1 MDTENRML
9 KGLGA
14 KFVLD
19 EDGEP
24 ILLSELWQEHQTVL
38 IFVRHFG

>member
-1 MDTENRML
+1 MDIENRIL

-14 KFVLD
+14 KSVLD

-24 ILLSELWQEHQTVL
+24 ILLSELWQEHRTVL